1 MYNIDIRGSVFICMK
16 LCKQM
21 TKIYWK
27 RQKMWNKE
35 KELKD
40 LWNFLKIMAWI
51 SNYIF
56 FKKSFLGCLV

>member
-1 MYNIDIRGSVFICMK
+1 MYNIDIRGSVFICIK

-21 TKIYWK
+21 IKKYWK

-40 LWNFLKIMAWI
+40 LWNFLKIMPWI